1 LLGLLRADQIR
12 VSAVKGMRRQIGVGL
27 LRPSLVRYRVVSGF
41 PRGEHL
47 DDEVPLANAECGL
60 FDGHAGRRAMAKP
73 LYADARVSPASTSAS
88 IAPALNDRRVRVRI
102 S

>member
-1 LLGLLRADQIR
+1 MPNAVASMGTR
-12 VSAVKGMRRQIGVGL
+12 VAAPWQRW
-27 LRPSLVRYRVVSGF
+27 
-41 PRGEHL
+41 
-47 DDEVPLANAECGL
+47 
-60 FDGHAGRRAMAKP
+60 MAKP